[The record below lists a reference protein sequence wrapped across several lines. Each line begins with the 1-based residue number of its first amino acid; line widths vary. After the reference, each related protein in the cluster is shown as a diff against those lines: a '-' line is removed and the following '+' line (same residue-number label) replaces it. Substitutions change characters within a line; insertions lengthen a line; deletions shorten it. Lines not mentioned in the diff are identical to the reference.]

1 MKDGT
6 CVNNLDNWVKKSL
19 SSKVLLPMTTI
30 LVWIWVKSSQSMQLA
45 CHCFLKLCDNNQLRA
60 KNCCVNFAS
69 LLLQCS
75 LFESGERI
83 IGSVPLFCQIGQTTY
98 PFSIAHK
105 NTGFYRKC
113 FLQTNLN
120 CLLRTF
126 FLLSIRIS
134 SSFWNYF
141 KMGLSI
147 CRWENNENHKC
158 LYYKRS
164 ILLFEFS
171 MDLWFQLMWNL
182 RQAFNK
188 GGCYGFVVLACLLVF
203 RTIFNVPMN
212 NKNCCSYLYIYIVN
226 KSKAV
231 LQKLVW
237 TFDNILDKSSKNFKL
252 VFLFLNF
259 TVCNGS

>member
-83 IGSVPLFCQIGQTTY
+83 TSSVTLFFQIGQTTY

-134 SSFWNYF
+134 SSFWNHF
-141 KMGLSI
+141 KVGLSI
-147 CRWENNENHKC
+147 NGKIMKTISVYITSG
-158 LYYKRS
+158 LFYY
-164 ILLFEFS
+164 LNFL
-171 MDLWFQLMWNL
+171 
-182 RQAFNK
+182 
-188 GGCYGFVVLACLLVF
+188 
-203 RTIFNVPMN
+203 
-212 NKNCCSYLYIYIVN
+212 
-226 KSKAV
+226 
-231 LQKLVW
+231 W
-237 TFDNILDKSSKNFKL
+237 TFDSSSCETSGKPLIKEGVMAL
-252 VFLFLNF
+252 W
-259 TVCNGS
+259 